1 MPIMLPVLFAS
12 SLLLQILLYIIEMSK
27 SQKAELILHKSLYFG
42 RKTSPMISIEKKKKE
57 ENEHFLSLSDYLNA
71 LTK

>member
-1 MPIMLPVLFAS
+1 
-12 SLLLQILLYIIEMSK
+12 MSK